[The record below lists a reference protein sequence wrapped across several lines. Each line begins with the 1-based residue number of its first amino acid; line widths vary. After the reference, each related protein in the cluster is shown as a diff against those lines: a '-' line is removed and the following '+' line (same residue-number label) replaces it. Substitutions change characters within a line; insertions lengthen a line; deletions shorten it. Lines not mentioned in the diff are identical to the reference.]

1 MKEINNFSIIRDKL
15 VFNNR
20 NEFYFVQIIQRKKAG
35 NEGLHIRSGYRL
47 IKSLYIYSLEEFDS
61 LLDRIKELCINNN
74 ARAYINMNIRNA
86 NEVAL
91 ECIRKYAEL
100 VANNNAFQG
109 NSIWDS
115 SCGSTRARGYKA
127 LWIVDVDCKEE
138 EYLKKVIGTIQ
149 NCRHNEEFTLYTI
162 PTLNGYHIICNVFDT
177 KQFNHLLKD
186 ARLDPID
193 IHKDNPTLLYYN
205 DISNQ
210 QKQPTIQSGTLC
222 SSQL

>member
-20 NEFYFVQIIQRKKAG
+20 NEFYFVQIIQRKKDG

-47 IKSLYIYSLEEFDS
+47 IKPLYIYSLEEFDS
-61 LLDRIKELCINNN
+61 LSDRIKELCINNN
-74 ARAYINMNIRNA
+74 ARAYINMNVRNA

-109 NSIWDS
+109 NNIWNS

-127 LWIVDVDCKEE
+127 LWIVDVDNPNELSQVKELILQCNHSE
-138 EYLKKVIGTIQ
+138 PFVMYEVPTVHGYHLVCSGFNSLQFNKEIQ
-149 NCRHNEEFTLYTI
+149 NR
-162 PTLNGYHIICNVFDT
+162 G
-177 KQFNHLLKD
+177 
-186 ARLDPID
+186 LDKVD
-193 IHKDNPTLLYYN
+193 IQKNNPTLLYYN
-205 DISNQ
+205 DLSSK
-210 QKQPTIQSGTLC
+210 QK
-222 SSQL
+222 